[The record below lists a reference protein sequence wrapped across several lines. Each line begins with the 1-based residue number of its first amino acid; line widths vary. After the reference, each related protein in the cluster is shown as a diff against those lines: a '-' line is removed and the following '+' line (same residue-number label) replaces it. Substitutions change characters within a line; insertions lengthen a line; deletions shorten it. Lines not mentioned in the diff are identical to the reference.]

1 MRKWFKYGLAFLALL
16 LVIAFFNRER
26 LTNYPSSAPPEKPVK
41 LLPPYGNIVYTEGGE
56 DVSPS
61 PVDIGNDLPMANA

>member
-26 LTNYPSSAPPEKPVK
+26 LTNYPSSEPPEKPERV
-41 LLPPYGNIVYTEGGE
+41 LPPYNNILYTEGGE
-56 DVSPS
+56 DVIPS
-61 PVDIGNDLPMANA
+61 PVNTKNT